1 MTHTQPSIHESS
13 AMTTKLTGGQMV
25 VDILIREG
33 VEKVFAIPGHGNTA
47 LLDAFV
53 DRADEIELV
62 PAMHEQGAAHM
73 ADGYY
78 RASGKIAAVCT
89 SIGPGATNTLTGLA
103 TAFADSQPLLLLT
116 GAVHTYMENRG
127 VLQEIDR
134 PHGNN
139 FPRMAEP
146 VVKRWWQPNRVESI
160 PTALA
165 QAFNTMNEGRR
176 GPVLVDIPQDLQAE
190 YGEYAPQTGAR
201 RAATRPTGDPV
212 AIGQAAQLL
221 ASASRPVI
229 LAGGGVIAADAAPEL
244 LALAEYL
251 GAPVTHSFQ
260 GKGAFPADH
269 DLYAW
274 PCGDM
279 GSISG
284 NGVTRSADVI
294 LAIGCR
300 FSDRVTSSYRPG
312 VTFNIPDTKLIQIDI
327 DGFEIGRNYPV
338 EVGIVGDAKTS
349 LQALTNAL
357 AGERPALDYRAS
369 AYFAELQDLKSQWEE
384 HLRPMRTTDYLPMT
398 NSRAMV
404 EIRKALPRE
413 GILVTDSSNPANQAF
428 NEFPIYGPKTNIV
441 AGGFSGIG
449 FGLPAAIGA
458 QVARPD
464 TPVLAMIGDGSFLQT
479 GTELAAVAMLGLPL
493 VVVVLNNGGWEAIK
507 DLQINLFGAAR
518 KATTNWTTPDGKPY
532 FADIAGFARSL
543 GCAAERIEDPEK
555 LADAVERAFATRAPV
570 VLEVMSAH
578 ELPWTE
584 MHPTGWWDIAVPAYH
599 GDTRDDY
606 VSKRGF

>member
-1 MTHTQPSIHESS
+1 
-13 AMTTKLTGGQMV
+13 MTTQKLTGGQMV
-25 VDILIREG
+25 VDYLIREG

-53 DRADEIELV
+53 DRADEIELI
-62 PAMHEQGAAHM
+62 PAIHEQGAAHM

-89 SIGPGATNTLTGLA
+89 SIGPGATNTLTGVA
-103 TAFADSQPLLLLT
+103 TAFVDSQPLLLIT
-116 GAVHTYMENRG
+116 GAVHTYMENHG
-127 VLQEIDR
+127 VLQELDR

-160 PTALA
+160 PVALA
-165 QAFNTMNEGRR
+165 QAFNAMNEGRR

-190 YGEYAPQTGAR
+190 YGEYTPPTGPR
-201 RAATRPTGDPV
+201 RSHFRPTGDP
-212 AIGQAAQLL
+212 QALKDAAALL
-221 ASASRPVI
+221 ASAKRPVI
-229 LAGGGVIAADAAPEL
+229 LVGGGVIAAEATAEL
-244 LALAEYL
+244 LAVAERL

-284 NGVTRSADVI
+284 NGVTTTADVI
-294 LAIGCR
+294 LAVGCR

-312 VTFNIPDTKLIQIDI
+312 VTFNIPDTMLVQIDI

-338 EVGIVGDAKTS
+338 EVGVVGDAKS
-349 LQALTNAL
+349 CL
-357 AGERPALDYRAS
+357 ATLLDELLEIGPGEDYRS
-369 AYFAELQDLKSQWEE
+369 NAYFAELQDLKKRWEE
-384 HLRPMRTTDYLPMT
+384 HLAPMRTTDYLPMT

-404 EIRKALPRE
+404 EIRKALPRN

-428 NEFPIYGPKTNIV
+428 NEFPIYGPRTNIV

-449 FGLPAAIGA
+449 FGVPAAIGA
-458 QVARPD
+458 QIGAPD
-464 TPVLAMIGDGSFLQT
+464 TPVLAMVGDGAFLQT
-479 GTELAAVAMLGLPL
+479 GTELAAAVMQAVP
-493 VVVVLNNGGWEAIK
+493 VVIVVLNNGGWEAIK
-507 DLQINLFGAAR
+507 DLQINLFGAER
-518 KATTNWTTPDGKPY
+518 EIVSGWTTPDGKPY
-532 FADIAGFARSL
+532 FANIADFARSL
-543 GCAAERIEDPEK
+543 GATAERIEDPDQ
-555 LADAVERAFATRAPV
+555 LAAAVERGFATPGPV
-570 VLEVMSAH
+570 VIEAISAR

-584 MHPTGWWDIAVPAYH
+584 MHPTGWWDITVPAYH
-599 GDTRDDY
+599 GQVRDDY
-606 VSKRGF
+606 VAKRGF

>member
-1 MTHTQPSIHESS
+1 
-13 AMTTKLTGGQMV
+13 MTTQKLTGGQMV
-25 VDILIREG
+25 VDFLIREG

-78 RASGKIAAVCT
+78 RASGKIAAICT

-103 TAFADSQPLLLLT
+103 TAFADSMPMLLIT

-139 FPRMAEP
+139 FPRMVEP
-146 VVKRWWQPNRVESI
+146 VVKRWWQPSRLEQLPV
-160 PTALA
+160 ALA
-165 QAFNTMNEGRR
+165 QAFNTMHEGRR

-190 YGEYAPQTGAR
+190 YGDYTPDTGAR
-201 RAATRPTGDPV
+201 RPATRATGDPAV
-212 AIGQAAQLL
+212 IAEAARLL
-221 ASASRPVI
+221 AGAKRPVI
-229 LAGGGVIAADAAPEL
+229 VVGGGVIHAEAAAEL
-244 LALAEYL
+244 MAVAEHL

-279 GSISG
+279 GSIPG
-284 NGVTRSADVI
+284 NGVTRTADVI
-294 LAIGCR
+294 LAVGCR
-300 FSDRVTSSYRPG
+300 FSDRITSSYRPG
-312 VTFNIPDTKLIQIDI
+312 VTFDIPNTKLVQIDI

-338 EVGIVGDAKTS
+338 EVGVVGDAKTS
-349 LQALTNAL
+349 LAALRDML
-357 AGERPALDYRAS
+357 ADLGPALDYRNTD
-369 AYFAELQDLKSQWEE
+369 YFAELQDLKAQWDE

-449 FGLPAAIGA
+449 FGVPAAIGA
-458 QVARPD
+458 QIGAPD
-464 TPVLAMIGDGSFLQT
+464 TPVLAMVGDGSFLQT
-479 GTELAAVAMLGLPL
+479 GTEIATAAMLGVPL
-493 VVVVLNNGGWEAIK
+493 VIVVLNNGGWEAIK
-507 DLQINLFGAAR
+507 DLQISLFGEER
-518 KATTNWTTPDGKPY
+518 EIISGWKNLDGTPY
-532 FADIAGFARSL
+532 FADITRFAQSL
-543 GCAAERIEDPEK
+543 GCSAERVEDPEK
-555 LADAVERAFATRAPV
+555 LADAIERAFATPGPV
-570 VLEVMSAH
+570 IIEAMSAH

-584 MHPTGWWDIAVPAYH
+584 MHPTGWWDITVPAYH
-599 GDTRDDY
+599 GEVRDDY
-606 VSKRGF
+606 VAQRGF